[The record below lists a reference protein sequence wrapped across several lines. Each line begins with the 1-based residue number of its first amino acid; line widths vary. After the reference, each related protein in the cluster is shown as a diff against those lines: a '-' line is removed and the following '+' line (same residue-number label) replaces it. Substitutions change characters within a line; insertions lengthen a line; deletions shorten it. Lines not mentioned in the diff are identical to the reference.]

1 MLKRLASLL
10 LISFVV
16 ACGGGGGSAGTS
28 PFGPGSSGTATATS
42 GSGTTGVAS
51 STSGSVVM
59 NISSTVV
66 SASTP
71 GVVTALVKDASGTP
85 IAGTLVTFTVSDSI
99 AQVSPRTVITDSTGS
114 ASTTVSPSSQTAL
127 GAAYVSA
134 AADTS
139 TVPLSAKLAFSVSAV
154 NVTLDSVAATTTSVP
169 AYASTPLTASVTGAS
184 SSAPVNVEFKS
195 TCVAQGKASISPATL
210 SLVSS
215 SGSVTYQDK
224 GCNSTDRISASV
236 VGTSQT
242 KTLDLVVQAP
252 ASQAIQF
259 VAASPDTICLAGS
272 GCPATSIISFRVT
285 DQFGNPVASRS
296 VDFTLDI
303 PGVADLSFSNAVSD
317 AGGVVS
323 VSVLAK
329 TIPTPVRVKAKVT
342 GTSLETVS
350 NQLAINAG
358 LPTQQAVSFSAEA
371 YNIDGL
377 DRDGQTSPIRVQLN
391 DRFGNPV
398 PDGTAVSFVAEGASV
413 IPARCTTLNAV
424 CAVQFV
430 SSNFRPKD
438 GRVTVI
444 AYAQGEESFLDTNNN
459 NLYDNLEAFTDLG
472 EVFVDKNENGVMD
485 PGEFIAGAPKNG
497 VWDGNTYVRASRVFV
512 LSSSA
517 TAPRLFD
524 ATVEGICGTRPF
536 TSLDFKLISPN
547 TCRAQKFVCV
557 RDGNSNADI
566 PVPGMPGEFTG
577 GNPVPVGTTLSVTT
591 KAKDASVTIDQS
603 PVTGLPRQPTVHAV
617 TAELSDCAKPATA
630 GPIDLQI
637 QMPNA
642 GPLYKF
648 STIGTIS
655 P

>member
-28 PFGPGSSGTATATS
+28 PFGSGSSSTGTATS

-71 GVVTALVKDASGTP
+71 GVVTALVKDASGAP

-242 KTLDLVVQAP
+242 KTLDLVIQAP

-285 DQFGNPVASRS
+285 DQFSNPVASRS

-323 VSVLAK
+323 VSVLAR

-358 LPTQQAVSFSAEA
+358 LPTQQAVSFSAES

-377 DRDGQTSPIRVQLN
+377 DRDGQTSAIRVQLN

-424 CAVQFV
+424 CVVQFV

-485 PGEFIAGAPKNG
+485 PGEFIAGSSKNG

-517 TAPRLFD
+517 TAPRLFE
-524 ATVEGICGTRPF
+524 ATVEGTCGTRPLA
-536 TSLDFKLISPN
+536 SLDFKLISPN

-557 RDGNSNADI
+557 RDGNGNADI
-566 PVPGMPGEFTG
+566 PVPGIPGEFAG

-591 KAKDASVTIDQS
+591 KAKDATVTIDQS

-630 GPIDLQI
+630 GSVDLQI

-642 GPLYKF
+642 GPQYKF